1 MAFVVCCRV
10 ALCGVAG
17 GCRVTLCI
25 FSTNSACMA
34 SLGSFLQ
41 GGNAQGNKE
50 AERRK
55 ET

>member
-10 ALCGVAG
+10 ALCRVAG

-25 FSTNSACMA
+25 FLKDSACTSRLA
-34 SLGSFLQ
+34 SFLE
-41 GGNAQGNKE
+41 GGNTQGNKE

-55 ET
+55 EA